1 MNFNDEKD
9 YIMRIIKEMVR
20 VLFSLM
26 LGKQYVSVEQE
37 AKNGYE
43 VSGKKLDELLEMI
56 DNGEINEA
64 ENLILDSID
73 YSNKN
78 ELATAALFYQYLSE
92 KNEDFLQKN
101 NYSKEEV
108 LDGINQIM
116 QKAGY
121 NDVIKIMEILPQGD
135 AHDCRRICD
144 DTQRQALVN
153 NHDALFILPVHFA
166 FPLFS
171 KVVCPLT
178 GTDRPVSEQF
188 QQRP

>member
-1 MNFNDEKD
+1 MNFEDEKD

-26 LGKQYVSVEQE
+26 LGKKYVSVEQE

-43 VSGKKLDELLEMI
+43 VSGKKLNELLTMI

-64 ENLILDSID
+64 ENLMLEDID
-73 YSNKN
+73 YSNRN
-78 ELATAALFYQYLSE
+78 ELAAAALFYQYLSE
-92 KNEDFLQKN
+92 KNDEFLQKN

-121 NDVIKIMEILPQGD
+121 KDLVKVIE
-135 AHDCRRICD
+135 
-144 DTQRQALVN
+144 
-153 NHDALFILPVHFA
+153 
-166 FPLFS
+166 
-171 KVVCPLT
+171 
-178 GTDRPVSEQF
+178 
-188 QQRP
+188 

>member
-1 MNFNDEKD
+1 MNFEDEKD

-26 LGKQYVSVEQE
+26 FGKKYVSVEQE
-37 AKNGYE
+37 AENGYE
-43 VSGKKLDELLEMI
+43 VSGKKLDELLTMI

-64 ENLILDSID
+64 ENLMLDNID
-73 YSNKN
+73 YSNRN
-78 ELATAALFYQYLSE
+78 ELAAAALFYQYLSE

-121 NDVIKIMEILPQGD
+121 NDLVEVIE
-135 AHDCRRICD
+135 
-144 DTQRQALVN
+144 
-153 NHDALFILPVHFA
+153 
-166 FPLFS
+166 
-171 KVVCPLT
+171 
-178 GTDRPVSEQF
+178 
-188 QQRP
+188 

>member
-37 AKNGYE
+37 AENGYE
-43 VSGKKLDELLEMI
+43 VSGKKLEELLKMI

-78 ELATAALFYQYLSE
+78 ELAAAALFYQYLSE

-108 LDGINQIM
+108 LDGINHIV

-121 NDVIKIMEILPQGD
+121 NDVIKIME
-135 AHDCRRICD
+135 
-144 DTQRQALVN
+144 
-153 NHDALFILPVHFA
+153 
-166 FPLFS
+166 PL
-171 KVVCPLT
+171 
-178 GTDRPVSEQF
+178 
-188 QQRP
+188 

>member
-1 MNFNDEKD
+1 MNFEDEKD

-26 LGKQYVSVEQE
+26 FGKKYVSVEQE
-37 AKNGYE
+37 AENGYE
-43 VSGKKLDELLEMI
+43 VSGKKLDELLTMI

-64 ENLILDSID
+64 ENLMLDNID
-73 YSNKN
+73 YSNRN
-78 ELATAALFYQYLSE
+78 ELAAAALFYQYLSE

-121 NDVIKIMEILPQGD
+121 NDLVKVIE
-135 AHDCRRICD
+135 
-144 DTQRQALVN
+144 
-153 NHDALFILPVHFA
+153 
-166 FPLFS
+166 
-171 KVVCPLT
+171 
-178 GTDRPVSEQF
+178 
-188 QQRP
+188 